1 MLGALMLVY
10 GFSYV
15 MYGVRQFLGRVGYEA
30 DSYIIQLN
38 LSIGV
43 ITFVIGIGLLLAK
56 EWARIAQLAA
66 VTMLLTQHIFYLA
79 ISYLTGMNLTL
90 QILNVILI
98 VLLFFISWS
107 KLTRSDVVQHFRQ
120 VPAADER

>member
-10 GFSYV
+10 GFSYM
-15 MYGVRQFLGRVGYEA
+15 MYGVRQFLGLVGYDA
-30 DSYIIQLN
+30 DSYIVQLN

-43 ITFVIGIGLLLAK
+43 ITFVIGIGLLLVK

-66 VTMLLTQHIFYLA
+66 VTMLLSEHIFFLA
-79 ISYLTGMNLTL
+79 ISYLTGLNLTL

-98 VLLFFISWS
+98 VLLFVISWS
-107 KLTRSDVVQHFRQ
+107 KLTKPDVIQHFRGETSSQ
-120 VPAADER
+120 PQ